1 MSASVAFMN
10 ISENISFLE
19 DPAQD
24 ANLLFEEL
32 MKISVPP
39 QFVVTKLEQNMD
51 STFKNWGD
59 VFGLIGSKHWHTEGS
74 YTCPHTESLLD
85 HLKECGQIC
94 LTYAIKLGYSPLEC
108 KKAYFAGLLHDIG
121 KPGTQTKT
129 SKYLAFKGHG
139 IVGGALIE
147 ALFSPELTEKFG
159 LSLEDWGDI
168 SGAADV
174 HMCSYFGNQTSPIHK
189 QSACILPDGIKNLLS
204 VLSIGDQLAMVPSK
218 SFSKTKEEV
227 FEHVM
232 SSHEEY
238 VKTLKSPFNPELLNK
253 KQGVLVFIQGNSSS
267 GKTSLALKLLEIF
280 GDKAIWSNRDF
291 HMVRQTMKYAGKKP
305 IESYKEMTVELYQKC
320 YTEYINSKK
329 AWASQINNSMCRE
342 IGEALQLGKI
352 VFVDTLAAMYDS
364 VVSILPDNAI
374 HAYRM
379 AFWVHRNQKITE
391 AETAGRLGM
400 SLPLQLSIHGE
411 KSLLNPLPP
420 KVNWFNMTSATESGV
435 TEKGDLK
442 EEPYQAHLSISIGWT
457 GAKTHIVNQLCDKMK
472 EIYMFNQSI
481 PKIPIL
487 NQTYAMTLIELVQ
500 TLNDIGGLEAI
511 VQFFTA
517 YSYTVNRYIPGVVGI
532 KYIDGVNQIWQ
543 PAWSREARGRFYYIG
558 SKKVVEL
565 KSALQRGI
573 EVLTKAH
580 MDMGIKATQDVDPKA
595 WDIFDDNQ
603 RAVLKSFSGSNEYAG
618 YLSGKVDGSLLI
630 INVIPVGSEQYKL
643 IADLALAHGDEFTKA
658 IVSYCIENG
667 LDLVTVSTQGTLF
680 IGPDMQDYFITA
692 IEPLIGQKISV
703 MADWSWVVPIFVTLV
718 LKYYKSMNTSS
729 MVNYCFEA
737 YCKNRTTITGKEHTE
752 LAIGYD
758 HSGFN
763 LLGMMCDGNY
773 VPHFKM
779 PRHTFIQ
786 PIFIHV
792 SSTNQVFQL
801 MKELDEVVM
810 GARTKEQFLSNFV
823 IDEFTAPVIQFEGFV
838 LLTQLPDGRF
848 DYAKYKAGLYYKCHK
863 VHKENIKELCQLPP
877 SCSEHYPI
885 IKKMKGFFDGLDV
898 KLEALVNE
906 SFQVLESQINKRSS
920 FYKSQPSKAQARWDV
935 VIDAKI
941 PEVAVEHMCPM
952 CSYFGNPDYLKEIAL
967 KESALKEY
975 AKNKETIFR
984 MMLNVKDVSKEL
996 VRFIGAITTRLFNLE
1011 SEELMTFVKNL
1022 FMKIEP
1028 WKVDWQ
1034 KRLAKLLEV
1043 FDEAVNELYAIVVG
1057 FSL

>member
-1 MSASVAFMN
+1 MSASAACMN
-10 ISENISFLE
+10 IIENPAGYAGLME
-19 DPAQD
+19 DPARFAD
-24 ANLLFEEL
+24 LLFEDF
-32 MKISVPP
+32 MKIPVPP
-39 QFVVTKLEQNMD
+39 QFVVIKTKDGFEQKMD
-51 STFKNWGD
+51 TTFKTWGD
-59 VFGLIGSKHWHTEGS
+59 VFGLIGSEHWHKQGAH
-74 YTCPHTESLLD
+74 TCPHTESLLD
-85 HLKECGQIC
+85 HLKECGRIC
-94 LTYAIKLGYSPLEC
+94 LEYAIKLGYSPQEC
-108 KKAYFAGLLHDIG
+108 IIAYFAGLLHDLG
-121 KPGTQTKT
+121 KPGTLTKT

-139 IVGGALIE
+139 LVGGALIE

-159 LSLEDWGDI
+159 LSLKDWANV
-168 SGAADV
+168 STTADV
-174 HMCSYFGNQTSPIHK
+174 HMCSYFGNQTSHLHK
-189 QSACILPDGIKNLLS
+189 QSVCILPEGVKRLLS
-204 VLSIGDQLAMVPSK
+204 VLSIGDKLAMVPSE
-218 SFSKTKEEV
+218 SFSKTKEEI
-227 FEHVM
+227 FEDTM

-238 VKTLKSPFNPELLNK
+238 VKILNSPFNPALLNK
-253 KQGVLVFIQGNSSS
+253 KQGVLLFIQGNSSS
-267 GKTSLALKLLEIF
+267 GKTSFALKLLEIF
-280 GDKAIWSNRDF
+280 GDTATWINRDF
-291 HMVRQTMKYAGKKP
+291 HMVRETMKRAGKKP
-305 IESYKEMTVELYQKC
+305 IESYKEMTPELYQKC
-320 YTEYINSKK
+320 HTEYVDSKK
-329 AWASQINNSMCRE
+329 AWASQINNAMRRE

-352 VFVDTLAAMYDS
+352 VIVDTLAAMYDS
-364 VVSILPDNAI
+364 ITAILPDNAI
-374 HAYRM
+374 HAYRV
-379 AFWVHRNQKITE
+379 AFWVHRNQLITE

-400 SLPLQLSIHGE
+400 PLPLQLSIHGE

-435 TEKGDLK
+435 TETGELK
-442 EEPYQAHLSISIGWT
+442 EEAYQAHLSISIGWS
-457 GAKTHIVNQLCDKMK
+457 GAKNHIVGHLCEKMK

-481 PKIPIL
+481 PRIPVL
-487 NQTYAMTLIELVQ
+487 AQTYDMTLIELVQ
-500 TLNDIGGLEAI
+500 ILNDIGGLEAI

-532 KYIDGVNQIWQ
+532 KYIDGMNQIWQ

-595 WDIFDDNQ
+595 WDIFDANQ
-603 RAVLKSFSGSNEYAG
+603 RAVLKSFAGSNAIDS

-630 INVIPVGSEQYKL
+630 VNVIPSSSEQYKL
-643 IADLALAHGDEFTKA
+643 IVDLALAHGDEFTKA

-703 MADWSWVVPIFVTLV
+703 MADWSWVVPIFVAFV
-718 LKYYKSMNTSS
+718 LKYYKSMNISS
-729 MVNYCFEA
+729 MVNFCFEA

-779 PRHTFIQ
+779 PRHTFTQ

-810 GARTKEQFLSNFV
+810 GVRTKEQFLSNFA

-838 LLTQLPDGRF
+838 LLTQLPNGLF

-863 VHKENIKELCQLPP
+863 VHKENIQELCQLPP

-898 KLEALVNE
+898 KLEALVSE
-906 SFQVLESQINKRSS
+906 SIQVLETQINKQSS
-920 FYKSQPSKAQARWDV
+920 FYKSQAAKAQARWDV
-935 VIDAKI
+935 VIDAKM
-941 PEVAVEHMCPM
+941 PETPAE
-952 CSYFGNPDYLKEIAL
+952 
-967 KESALKEY
+967 LKEY

-996 VRFIGAITTRLFNLE
+996 VRLIGAITTRLFGLE
-1011 SEELMTFVKNL
+1011 SEELMNFVKNL

-1028 WKVDWQ
+1028 WKADWQ
-1034 KRLAKLLEV
+1034 KRLADLLKT